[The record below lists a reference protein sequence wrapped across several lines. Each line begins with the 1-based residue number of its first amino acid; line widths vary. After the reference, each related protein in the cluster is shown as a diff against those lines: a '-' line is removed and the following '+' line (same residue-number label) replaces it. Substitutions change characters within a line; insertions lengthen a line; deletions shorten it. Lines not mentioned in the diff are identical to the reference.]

1 MTMTLSYIEGWHAIA
16 EANRIFGFDAW
27 DRQTVSIKCVSEG
40 AWQGRYRCS
49 YIARVRIC
57 VRAEET
63 VICREGCGS
72 GHGNDM
78 TPGEAHESAIKEAET
93 DAMKRALMT
102 FGNLFGLALY
112 DKEQNGVRGRVRAGR
127 QRASTGRPIS
137 WIVLSAEGQPIH
149 RHEAPVD
156 FCKSMREILQAANTD
171 ERLKA
176 FWDRNAA
183 ATQMLRA
190 NLPDLKT
197 EAGEHYADILLKFYR
212 RRCRALNLDDKSDS
226 AGRQRSKN
234 GAPVDKSV
242 LAIGAP
248 RRIRDKEHLKFVASQ
263 PCLVCERLP
272 AQAHHLRFAQP
283 RAIGRKVSDE
293 WTVPLCATHH
303 RALHEVGDEKIW
315 WKECDIEPIGQAE
328 RLWRQG
334 NTEETHL
341 HGEANSSPSRAAS

>member
-1 MTMTLSYIEGWHAIA
+1 MPFTETQAAALAGKLSAKHVKTREEDGMTLSYIEGWHAIA
-16 EANRIFGFDAW
+16 EANRIFGFDGW
-27 DRQTVSIKCVSEG
+27 DRQTVTIRCVSEG
-40 AWQGRYRCS
+40 AWQGRYRCC
-49 YIARVRIC
+49 YIARVRIR
-57 VRAEET
+57 VRAGES

-72 GHGNDM
+72 GHGNAM
-78 TPGEAHESAIKEAET
+78 SPGEAHESAIKEAET

-112 DKEQNGVRGRVRAGR
+112 DKEQNGVRGRVRARR
-127 QRASTGRPIS
+127 QRASTERPIC

-156 FCKSMREILQAANTD
+156 FCKSMREILLKLYHR
-171 ERLKA
+171 RL
-176 FWDRNAA
+176 
-183 ATQMLRA
+183 L
-190 NLPDLKT
+190 
-197 EAGEHYADILLKFYR
+197 
-212 RRCRALNLDDKSDS
+212 ALNLDAKSNG
-226 AGRQRSKN
+226 AGRQSSNN

-263 PCLVCERLP
+263 PCLVCGRSP
-272 AQAHHLRFAQP
+272 AEAHHLRFAQP

-303 RALHEVGDEKIW
+303 RALHAVGDEKRW
-315 WKECDIEPIGQAE
+315 WKACDFEPIGQAE

-334 NTEETHL
+334 HMEETHL
-341 HGEANSSPSRAAS
+341 HGEAESPAGRSPG